1 MKFTK
6 VFLAISCVGMLLLVV
21 VGGFILLKLIQ
32 ESNIEEQ
39 RTEERKTTY
48 AIYPVLAVDN
58 ARKFGWHANNLYIQ
72 STAAYSKYSAGTRE
86 SELIIN
92 LEEGELADV
101 DQEGEI
107 YLCTYTNSVITSPE
121 QFATQIEIF
130 NLNRNLLEQF
140 RLHETVKPLSC
151 NLDSILLT
159 NNYHGAPERYYMY
172 DLNSSRLIE
181 TDKPVPE
188 ISIEGSETT
197 RLGFGPGLEDEEIQ
211 IDKINNFIFAKRS
224 SDQSYIALLDSN
236 GNVWI
241 VEEIV
246 SEKSESLADKVIE
259 LHLKALN
266 FLISK
271 ATPEVLR
278 Q

>member
-21 VGGFILLKLIQ
+21 VGGFIVHQLTK
-32 ESNIEEQ
+32 ESNA
-39 RTEERKTTY
+39 EERKTTY
-48 AIYPVLAVDN
+48 AIYPVPAVGN
-58 ARKFGWHANNLYIQ
+58 AIKFDWHANNLYIQ
-72 STAAYSKYSAGTRE
+72 STTTYSKYSAGTRE
-86 SELIIN
+86 SELITNIR
-92 LEEGELADV
+92 EGELADV

-107 YLCTYTNSVITSPE
+107 YICTYTNSVITSPE

-130 NLNRNLLEQF
+130 DLNRNLVEQF
-140 RLHETVKPLSC
+140 SLHETVKPLSC
-151 NLDSILLT
+151 NPSSILLT
-159 NNYHGAPERYYMY
+159 NNYHGAPEKYYMY

-181 TDKPVPE
+181 TEEPVPE
-188 ISIEGSETT
+188 ISIGGSGTT
-197 RLGFGPGLEDEEIQ
+197 TLDVGPGLEDEEIQ